1 MWYALLI
8 IIIIF
13 AGLIGYR
20 YYDKPEPAQDYL
32 KPIVTE
38 VDPEQVE
45 GSGFNPIEFKVGNNT
60 LTIQPLAKYKIAGK
74 ILAKKKYGSTWSA
87 KLAPY
92 DLAIGWGKLTN
103 DEYIDKLKISQWG
116 RFYFYKYEY
125 NLPFGEDYVI
135 EHSSNNHII
144 PATDNLKKLLFHL
157 DPGQLIEIEGYLVN
171 VSGRIGKNQV
181 GWKSSVE
188 RDDTGNGSCEL
199 VYVEKIKYENKLYE

>member
-20 YYDKPEPAQDYL
+20 YYDKPEPSLDSMT
-32 KPIVTE
+32 PIVTE
-38 VDPEQVE
+38 VAPEQ
-45 GSGFNPIEFKVGNNT
+45 IERTGYNEIAYKIGNNT
-60 LTIQPLAKYKIAGK
+60 ITIKPIASYKIAGK

-92 DLAIGWGKLTN
+92 DLALGWGKLTN
-103 DEYIDKLKISQWG
+103 DEYIEKLKISQWG
-116 RFYFYKYEY
+116 RFYFFKYEY
-125 NLPFGEDYVI
+125 NLPFREDYII

-144 PATDNLKKLLFHL
+144 PATENLRKLLFHL
-157 DPGQLIEIEGYLVN
+157 DPGQLIEMEGFLVD
-171 VSGRIGKNQV
+171 VSGKIGKNQV
-181 GWKSSVE
+181 KWNSSIK

-199 VYVEKIKYENKLYE
+199 VYVRKIKYENKIYE